1 MGSRRY
7 QVLGAPVMKNFNEDP
22 NQIGVND
29 GQLLKTCFNI
39 ILHLYACVQ
48 LASLLGVNGAL

>member
-1 MGSRRY
+1 
-7 QVLGAPVMKNFNEDP
+7 MKNFNEDP